1 MIMKRWRVGSLSMGL
16 ILLASGILMLV
27 SLIIRINVL
36 DVLLTF
42 WPVIMICLGIEILL
56 HLFVRKSDDSDSK
69 LRYDTLS
76 ILFISFLLVISIG
89 FYAVTYFAGLFE
101 SREDMYAAFGIMSE
115 NVYAE
120 DSVTLTGTNEL
131 VVFNGINKVTVLSS
145 AEGKLKVEY
154 SVSFL
159 TYDKGYG
166 TTLLDG
172 IVRIESGERAYLNS
186 DTTMFYNNRKASWPM
201 INCIIYLPQE
211 TLLDLSQ
218 FWGSVEYD
226 HIVEKQLIQNQ

>member
-159 TYDKGYG
+159 AYDKGYG
-166 TTLLDG
+166 ATLLDS
-172 IVRIESGERAYLNS
+172 IVRIEPGERAYLNS
-186 DTTMFYNNRKASWPM
+186 DTTMFYNNRKAGWPM
-201 INCIIYLPQE
+201 ISCVIYLPQE
-211 TLLDLSQ
+211 TILDLSRY
-218 FWGSVEYD
+218 FGSIEYD
-226 HIVEKQLIQNQ
+226 HIVEEQLIRNQ